1 MEEEKLIQTRNLINF
16 IGDLLGDQ
24 YEIVFHVITEK
35 EVYIDT
41 IINGHISGRNENSP
55 LTNLALD
62 FIENKVYLERDYV
75 MDYKAVTKDQR
86 NLQGSTYF
94 IKGLDDE
101 LLGMICVNYDY
112 TKRVE
117 LAKDIFQSL
126 NLALLDT
133 VPAFEEKVTKNTS
146 PQIFVEKISENIE
159 DIIQEYV
166 NIDISNN
173 NIDLTQ
179 EAKVEIVEILE
190 EKNIFQ
196 LKGAVSEVAKL
207 LRVSEPTIYR
217 YRKIANN

>member
-1 MEEEKLIQTRNLINF
+1 
-16 IGDLLGDQ
+16 
-24 YEIVFHVITEK
+24 
-35 EVYIDT
+35 
-41 IINGHISGRNENSP
+41 
-55 LTNLALD
+55 
-62 FIENKVYLERDYV
+62 
-75 MDYKAVTKDQR
+75 
-86 NLQGSTYF
+86 
-94 IKGLDDE
+94 
-101 LLGMICVNYDY
+101 MICVNYDY

-126 NLALLDT
+126 NLAPLAT
-133 VPAFEEKVTKNTS
+133 VPAFEEKVIKNTS

-217 YRKIANN
+217 YRKIANNQKR